1 MNTLTIPTP
10 KVFLVGVTNPKD
22 LVIDIAEITFLQQ
35 VNTTSTTI
43 FTESTTSGTITL
55 THGAA
60 ANGAMGDAL
69 NKALLNSN
77 GANAVAVL
85 PTGVDITNVAYA

>member
-10 KVFLVGVTNPKD
+10 KVTSVGTINPSN
-22 LVIDIAEITFLQQ
+22 LVIDVAEITFLQQ
-35 VNTTSTTI
+35 VDTTSTTI
-43 FTESTTSGTITL
+43 YTESTTNGTITL

-69 NKALLNSN
+69 NKALINSN

-85 PTGVDITNVAYA
+85 PTGIDITNVTYA